1 MKIFIFEPSQAP
13 KGKKGLLDQ
22 LESPIFEKMFQMH
35 LGGQNECLMTP
46 QVLPIALG
54 PISDLQ
60 NEFGVILRKIKIIL
74 TFSKMFAWFSS
85 MFYAYILQKMNMIL
99 TF

>member
-1 MKIFIFEPSQAP
+1 MKSFIFESSQAP
-13 KGKKGLLDQ
+13 KGKKRPLDQ

-35 LGGQNECLMTP
+35 VGGQNEFLITP

-60 NEFGVILRKIKIIL
+60 NKFGVILRKMKIL
-74 TFSKMFAWFSS
+74 TF
-85 MFYAYILQKMNMIL
+85 
-99 TF
+99 